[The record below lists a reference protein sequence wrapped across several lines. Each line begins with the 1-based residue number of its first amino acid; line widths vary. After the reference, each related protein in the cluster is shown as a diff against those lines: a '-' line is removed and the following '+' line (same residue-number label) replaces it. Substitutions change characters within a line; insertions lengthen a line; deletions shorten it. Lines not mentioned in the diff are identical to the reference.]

1 MREGGAEDPIIIEG
15 LEDPEKVYLQ
25 RKLAEGVVFEPEGY
39 PLDSHHTT
47 PKVLTLIQCLRDM
60 DSITFSGLIFVRTRA
75 EVAVL
80 SHMLSIKAPWFRV
93 ATFVGESGFSGRR
106 NTLGDLADFKNQKG
120 TLDDLRLGKKNLIV
134 TTNALEEG
142 IGTSSFSYPI
152 LILSLETC
160 LGSFCS
166 SDVSR
171 SSLIFLKRE
180 ILTLK

>member
-1 MREGGAEDPIIIEG
+1 MRSREGGAEDPIVIEG

-39 PLDSHHTT
+39 PLDSHHAT

-142 IGTSSFSYPI
+142 IGTSIFSYPI

-160 LGSFCS
+160 LEIFAPQTCLGAHL
-166 SDVSR
+166 
-171 SSLIFLKRE
+171 SSLKE
-180 ILTLK
+180 KY